1 MDIRT
6 SELKIRRITFLVFI
20 VGAAVV
26 TFVIARAY
34 KNRNKLSAEDCK
46 TENEIAFAGRVTHYS
61 SSTSKRMASFRLDGL
76 DSVISIQRSR
86 EVMMIEDGDSIIKHK
101 GENRY
106 IVVHHR
112 FGESV
117 AVKNKVDTFSFEC
130 ELK

>member
-1 MDIRT
+1 MDIRS

-34 KNRNKLSAEDCK
+34 KNRDKLSVEDCK
-46 TENEIAFAGRVTHYS
+46 AESELSFAGRVSHYS
-61 SSTSKRMASFRLDGL
+61 SSSSRRTASFRLNDV
-76 DSVISIQRSR
+76 DSMISIHRSR
-86 EVMMIEDGDSIIKHK
+86 EMVVIEDGDSIIKHK

-106 IVVHHR
+106 IVMHHR

-117 AVKNKVDTFSFEC
+117 AIKNRVDTFSFEC
-130 ELK
+130 DLK